1 MGAGPSVRCLLPRP
15 PQQASGAAGAAS
27 DDGPAGGGEDDVEE
41 AAPSPRSDA
50 GAYGLLEA
58 DDGEEIP
65 ETPDEE
71 VAETP

>member
-1 MGAGPSVRCLLPRP
+1 MGAGPDVRTLLPRP

-27 DDGPAGGGEDDVEE
+27 DDGPAEGGDDDVE

-50 GAYGLLEA
+50 GAYDLLEA
-58 DDGEEIP
+58 DDGEEMIP

>member
-1 MGAGPSVRCLLPRP
+1 
-15 PQQASGAAGAAS
+15 
-27 DDGPAGGGEDDVEE
+27 VEE

-58 DDGEEIP
+58 DDGEEMIP